1 MKLRNIIS
9 VPGNLMLLHHDAGH
23 ATIPELSF
31 VPTSSA
37 SCIRCIHPYV
47 MPLRPYGCQYAR
59 AYDQSYQNEF
69 PAESRESC
77 ASGVLQLVRRLHSST
92 VTTPFG
98 FGMMIPNVQ
107 FFRWLNFRISPPG
120 PPVPL
125 FLCHSNW
132 SSWLNC
138 PGDFWRNNDNW
149 MPVLLA
155 EFGGPGPRGVIG
167 HFLGMVIGF
176 EFLVQIFVC
185 WAQGLCFHKYAVHR
199 TKTTLLIQHS
209 KYEQI
214 YDCAV
219 AIRRPIQGMT
229 HSVPTISGSTVFA
242 REQATAAQVLT
253 MGRRI
258 GTRAWNQTMGPIA
271 ERKK

>member
-1 MKLRNIIS
+1 MPVCSGIRP
-9 VPGNLMLLHHDAGH
+9 V
-23 ATIPELSF
+23 LSER
-31 VPTSSA
+31 V
-37 SCIRCIHPYV
+37 
-47 MPLRPYGCQYAR
+47 
-59 AYDQSYQNEF
+59 

-185 WAQGLCFHKYAVHR
+185 WAQGLCFHKYAYTVQ
-199 TKTTLLIQHS
+199 KQHCLSSTANMNKYMIVPLQFGGQS
-209 KYEQI
+209 K
-214 YDCAV
+214 V
-219 AIRRPIQGMT
+219 
-229 HSVPTISGSTVFA
+229 
-242 REQATAAQVLT
+242 
-253 MGRRI
+253 
-258 GTRAWNQTMGPIA
+258 
-271 ERKK
+271 

>member
-1 MKLRNIIS
+1 MS
-9 VPGNLMLLHHDAGH
+9 HCVFY
-23 ATIPELSF
+23 LSF
-31 VPTSSA
+31 RCQETSCYYTTMQDMQLSQSCLLFQLLLLPVSILYPSLCDAEALRVPVCSG
-37 SCIRCIHPYV
+37 IRPV
-47 MPLRPYGCQYAR
+47 LSERV
-59 AYDQSYQNEF
+59 

-92 VTTPFG
+92 SFG
-98 FGMMIPNVQ
+98 FGMMMMMIPNVQ
-107 FFRWLNFRISPPG
+107 FFRLNFRISPR
-120 PPVPL
+120 VPL

-155 EFGGPGPRGVIG
+155 EFGGPGPRGVLG
-167 HFLGMVIGF
+167 HFLGMVSGF

-185 WAQGLCFHKYAVHR
+185 WAQALCFHKY
-199 TKTTLLIQHS
+199 
-209 KYEQI
+209 EQR

-258 GTRAWNQTMGPIA
+258 GTRAWNQT
-271 ERKK
+271 RDQ